1 MYVIGGDI
9 LRIEI
14 VYKNK
19 DLEVI
24 GVEQFTLDEYC
35 HLLSQKTLSLLY
47 QIEDFGNGK
56 LEFAEIKKYIF
67 NLAGSI
73 ERLPNN
79 LLNDDVKDSMVKN
92 DDKSFFNFLKRRDE

>member
-1 MYVIGGDI
+1 MK
-9 LRIEI
+9 IEI
-14 VYKNK
+14 IYKNK
-19 DLEVI
+19 DLEIV

-47 QIEDFGNGK
+47 QIEDFNNGK
-56 LEFAEIKKYIF
+56 LQYSDIRKYVF

-79 LLNDDVKDSMVKN
+79 LLDDDVKDTKIKDV
-92 DDKSFFNFLKRRDE
+92 DKSFFDFLKRRDE